1 MIRVRGEY
9 LPLFSLHELLRIGG
23 GSAGGRSRASW

>member
-23 GSAGGRSRASW
+23 EARRRSRASW